1 MKQKFDFKDV
11 VLVPEA
17 LTDIFSRKDV
27 DVFTPE
33 HFLPIMVSPMDT
45 VVNHENYKV
54 FEDSGMMVCLPRGVK
69 VHHTKSR
76 LFMSLSLD
84 EFESFVEDYSVG
96 IFPKGRV
103 SILVD
108 IANGHMRKLYN
119 LVDTFLAHRRVEL
132 GHEIMVGN
140 IANPKTYGEYA
151 KLGVDYIRVGI
162 GGGSGGPTSGVS
174 KATRI
179 SNTTEAAA
187 LIQSIIQD
195 TLGRKATAAE
205 LKKYTA
211 SLQAAQKKAPTV
223 TKYTSAGTSQTSQ
236 TTGGINEQQYLIDK
250 ISGTDE
256 AKANKVLG
264 FYETF
269 MNALGGGR

>member
-1 MKQKFDFKDV
+1 MFDYQYRPAPTAQSTDATNAGASQSDYTQFLSVIAKSPTLITGYSKLLKSAGYYKGKITDKYTPALQK
-11 VLVPEA
+11 A
-17 LTDIFSRKDV
+17 
-27 DVFTPE
+27 FTKAE
-33 HFLPIMVSPMDT
+33 EDRLSISAVRPI
-45 VVNHENYKV
+45 
-54 FEDSGMMVCLPRGVK
+54 GR
-69 VHHTKSR
+69 
-76 LFMSLSLD
+76 D
-84 EFESFVEDYSVG
+84 EFLQETIS
-96 IFPKGRV
+96 
-103 SILVD
+103 
-108 IANGHMRKLYN
+108 
-119 LVDTFLAHRRVEL
+119 L
-132 GHEIMVGN
+132 G
-140 IANPKTYGEYA
+140 
-151 KLGVDYIRVGI
+151 GV

-187 LIQSIIQD
+187 LIESIIQD

-211 SLQAAQKKAPTV
+211 SLQSAQKKAPTV

>member
-1 MKQKFDFKDV
+1 MSQNVFDYQYRPAPAAQSTDANDTGASQSDYTQFLSVIAKSPTLITGYSKLLKSAGYYKGKITDKYTPALQK
-11 VLVPEA
+11 A
-17 LTDIFSRKDV
+17 
-27 DVFTPE
+27 FTRAE
-33 HFLPIMVSPMDT
+33 EDRLSISAVRPI
-45 VVNHENYKV
+45 
-54 FEDSGMMVCLPRGVK
+54 GR
-69 VHHTKSR
+69 
-76 LFMSLSLD
+76 D
-84 EFESFVEDYSVG
+84 EFLQETIS
-96 IFPKGRV
+96 
-103 SILVD
+103 
-108 IANGHMRKLYN
+108 
-119 LVDTFLAHRRVEL
+119 L
-132 GHEIMVGN
+132 G
-140 IANPKTYGEYA
+140 
-151 KLGVDYIRVGI
+151 GI

>member
-1 MKQKFDFKDV
+1 MSQNVFDYQYRPAPTAQSTDATNAGASQSDYTQFLSVIAKSPTLITGYSKLLKSAGYYKGKITDKYTPALQK
-11 VLVPEA
+11 A
-17 LTDIFSRKDV
+17 
-27 DVFTPE
+27 FTKAE
-33 HFLPIMVSPMDT
+33 EDRLSISAVRPI
-45 VVNHENYKV
+45 
-54 FEDSGMMVCLPRGVK
+54 GR
-69 VHHTKSR
+69 
-76 LFMSLSLD
+76 D
-84 EFESFVEDYSVG
+84 EFLQETIS
-96 IFPKGRV
+96 
-103 SILVD
+103 
-108 IANGHMRKLYN
+108 
-119 LVDTFLAHRRVEL
+119 L
-132 GHEIMVGN
+132 G
-140 IANPKTYGEYA
+140 
-151 KLGVDYIRVGI
+151 GV

-187 LIQSIIQD
+187 LIESIIQD

-236 TTGGINEQQYLIDK
+236 TTGGINEQQYLLDK

>member
-1 MKQKFDFKDV
+1 MSQNVFDYQYRPAPKPQSTEANNSGTSQSEYTQFLSTIAKSPTLITGYSKLLKSAGYYKGKITDKYTPALQK
-11 VLVPEA
+11 A
-17 LTDIFSRKDV
+17 
-27 DVFTPE
+27 FTKAE
-33 HFLPIMVSPMDT
+33 EDRLSISTVRPM
-45 VVNHENYKV
+45 
-54 FEDSGMMVCLPRGVK
+54 GR
-69 VHHTKSR
+69 
-76 LFMSLSLD
+76 D
-84 EFESFVEDYSVG
+84 EFLQETIS
-96 IFPKGRV
+96 
-103 SILVD
+103 
-108 IANGHMRKLYN
+108 
-119 LVDTFLAHRRVEL
+119 L
-132 GHEIMVGN
+132 GG
-140 IANPKTYGEYA
+140 A
-151 KLGVDYIRVGI
+151 
-162 GGGSGGPTSGVS
+162 GGGTGGGGPTSGVS

-187 LIQSIIQD
+187 LIESIIQD

-236 TTGGINEQQYLIDK
+236 TTGGINEQQYLLDK
-250 ISGTDE
+250 IAGTDE

>member
-1 MKQKFDFKDV
+1 MPTSAPAPAGATTSQSEYTQFLSTIAKSPT
-11 VLVPEA
+11 LVTGYSKLLKSAGYYKGKITDKYTPALQEA
-17 LTDIFSRKDV
+17 FNKAEKARLSISTVR
-27 DVFTPE
+27 
-33 HFLPIMVSPMDT
+33 PM
-45 VVNHENYKV
+45 
-54 FEDSGMMVCLPRGVK
+54 GR
-69 VHHTKSR
+69 
-76 LFMSLSLD
+76 D
-84 EFESFVEDYSVG
+84 EFLQETIS
-96 IFPKGRV
+96 
-103 SILVD
+103 
-108 IANGHMRKLYN
+108 
-119 LVDTFLAHRRVEL
+119 L
-132 GHEIMVGN
+132 GG
-140 IANPKTYGEYA
+140 A
-151 KLGVDYIRVGI
+151 
-162 GGGSGGPTSGVS
+162 GGGTGGGGPTSGVS

-187 LIQSIIQD
+187 LIESIIQD

>member
-1 MKQKFDFKDV
+1 MFDYQYRPAPTTQSTDATNSGTSQSEYTQFLSTIAKSPALITGYSKLLKSAGYYKGKITDKYTPALQK
-11 VLVPEA
+11 A
-17 LTDIFSRKDV
+17 
-27 DVFTPE
+27 FTRAE
-33 HFLPIMVSPMDT
+33 EDRMEISTVRPM
-45 VVNHENYKV
+45 
-54 FEDSGMMVCLPRGVK
+54 GR
-69 VHHTKSR
+69 
-76 LFMSLSLD
+76 D
-84 EFESFVEDYSVG
+84 EFLQETIFLGGVG
-96 IFPKGRV
+96 SG
-103 SILVD
+103 S
-108 IANGHMRKLYN
+108 
-119 LVDTFLAHRRVEL
+119 
-132 GHEIMVGN
+132 
-140 IANPKTYGEYA
+140 
-151 KLGVDYIRVGI
+151 
-162 GGGSGGPTSGVS
+162 GGGGGPTSGVS
-174 KATRI
+174 KTTRI
-179 SNTTEAAA
+179 SNTTEATA
-187 LIQSIIQD
+187 LIESIIQD